1 MASGRGS
8 NFQAIIDAGIRNET
22 PDVEIVQL
30 VVNKPGAGAIQHAEK
45 NNIPYEVIDSS
56 KMSREEFDKK
66 TIKIFEEKKIEVV
79 VLAGFMRILTSVFIT
94 KYKNRIINIH
104 PSLLPAFPGSQAHK
118 DTIAYGPKISG
129 CTAHLVEEGVDSGPI
144 IMQST
149 VQIDE
154 NETENSLSEKIL
166 VHEHKILPQALQ
178 LLCSNKIILEGRKV
192 RIKSD

>member
-1 MASGRGS
+1 MNVININPQSIWQSSFSFNHIKCLIVCRGP
-8 NFQAIIDAGIRNET
+8 IRLE
-22 PDVEIVQL
+22 
-30 VVNKPGAGAIQHAEK
+30 
-45 NNIPYEVIDSS
+45 
-56 KMSREEFDKK
+56 

-94 KYKNRIINIH
+94 KYKDRIINIH

-118 DTIAYGPKISG
+118 DTIAYGAKISG

-154 NETENSLSEKIL
+154 NETENSDQTS
-166 VHEHKILPQALQ
+166 
-178 LLCSNKIILEGRKV
+178 SNDDEDKNK
-192 RIKSD
+192 